1 MMKTPRVKGLHFAAK
16 MIYQVLKGTVCVIL
30 PLTQQHSHKAAMQSS
45 QAEHHQ
51 RSRGGG
57 IKKKSYT
64 TPRGLSSSF

>member
-51 RSRGGG
+51 RSQ
-57 IKKKSYT
+57 
-64 TPRGLSSSF
+64 